1 MKLISKIL
9 NSGADK
15 IIGTIGDVFDK
26 NLTST
31 EEKDTQKGILIDKV
45 VSILNGVHTEQSSV
59 LQTEMK
65 GNWLQKSWR
74 PVMMLS
80 FGLILV
86 CKWFGLTAVIDPALE
101 MELMTIIKL
110 GLSGYIG
117 GRSLEKISEN
127 ITKNSNIPFMKKKD
141 RKILD

>member
-1 MKLISKIL
+1 MKLLKTIF
-9 NSGADK
+9 NSGAEK
-15 IIGTIGDVFDK
+15 IVKEIGSAFDK
-26 NLTST
+26 NITSDD
-31 EEKDTQKGILIDKV
+31 EKSTHKGLLIDKV
-45 VSILNGVHTEQSSV
+45 VSILQTVHSEQSSV

-74 PVMMLS
+74 PIMMLS
-80 FGLILV
+80 FGMILV
-86 CKWFGLTAVIDPALE
+86 CKWFGLTAVINHELE

-127 ITKNSNIPFMKKKD
+127 ITKNSNISFLKKKD
-141 RKILD
+141 RKIIE

>member
-1 MKLISKIL
+1 MKILNKIL
-9 NSGADK
+9 NSGAEK
-15 IIGTIGDVFDK
+15 IIGTIGDAFDK
-26 NLTST
+26 NTT
-31 EEKDTQKGILIDKV
+31 NNEERLAQKNELIDKV
-45 VSILNGVHTEQSSV
+45 VSILQSVHTEQSNV

-80 FGLILV
+80 FGVILI
-86 CKWFGLTAVIDPALE
+86 CKWFGLTAAIEHELE

-127 ITKNSNIPFMKKKD
+127 ITKNSNISLLKKKD
-141 RKILD
+141 RKIIE

>member
-1 MKLISKIL
+1 
-9 NSGADK
+9 
-15 IIGTIGDVFDK
+15 
-26 NLTST
+26 
-31 EEKDTQKGILIDKV
+31 
-45 VSILNGVHTEQSSV
+45 VHTEQSQV

-101 MELMTIIKL
+101 VELMTIIKL

-127 ITKNSNIPFMKKKD
+127 ITKNSNISLLKKKD
-141 RKILD
+141 RKLIE